1 MPDVRFLF
9 EVMKSYREERRISF
23 MANESTKPVI
33 STAEMVMKICLIVS
47 IVLGT
52 LVIVLAL
59 VGNRNVLNV
68 GGRIVTIVALQWFFY
83 IWVRARRRR
92 EQSRVE

>member
-1 MPDVRFLF
+1 
-9 EVMKSYREERRISF
+9 
-23 MANESTKPVI
+23 MANESTEPVI

-47 IVLGT
+47 VVVGI

-68 GGRIVTIVALQWFFY
+68 GGSIVTILALQWFSY
-83 IWVRARRRR
+83 LWVRARKRGEQKRR
-92 EQSRVE
+92 